1 MGENKISI
9 EVAEGQIQTLLDYY
23 GIEKT
28 DIEIEDGAEAVQT
41 MYNTLT
47 RAISRGVL
55 EISNESGELTV
66 THRLVNPVDDTTE
79 IVYTDKVGHA
89 RIAMDSI
96 SSKKAQ
102 SRQNQ
107 FMATLGDIP
116 APVIMKLR
124 GFDSTVFS
132 RLSVVFSMV

>member
-1 MGENKISI
+1 MSENKISI
-9 EVAEGQIQTLLDYY
+9 EVAEAQIQTLLDYY

-28 DIEIEDGAEAVQT
+28 DIEIEDGPEAVQT

-55 EISNESGELTV
+55 EISDESGELMV
-66 THRLVNPVDDTTE
+66 THRLIKPVDDTTE
-79 IVYTDKVGHA
+79 IVYTDKVGRA
-89 RIAMDSI
+89 KIAMDSI
-96 SSKKAQ
+96 SPKKVQA
-102 SRQNQ
+102 RQNQ
-107 FMATLGDIP
+107 FMATLGGIP
-116 APVIMKLR
+116 SPVIMKLR